1 MGRLTPAEHD
11 RDLDLRPLVEEAND
25 VPLLRLVVVHADLRP
40 QLYLLDVNLLLVL
53 ASQLRLLL
61 LRVAVLAV
69 IHHPADG
76 RIGARGDLDQ
86 VEILGVGILSRLV
99 GGLDSDLRAVR
110 VDQTDARSAD
120 TVVDS
125 SMRNR
130 RASWLI

>member
-76 RIGARGDLDQ
+76 RVGARGDLDQ
-86 VEILGVGILSRLV
+86 VEIPVSYTH
-99 GGLDSDLRAVR
+99 LRAHE
-110 VDQTDARSAD
+110 T
-120 TVVDS
+120 
-125 SMRNR
+125 
-130 RASWLI
+130 